1 LSVIKDVIVR
11 HNTRT
16 DFSSTTTG
24 FSHGGD
30 NLKVLNNIRL
40 EFLSVVPEAGIHN
53 LTDKLNRR
61 LSAEDFLARHV
72 EIINESDSLL
82 LSLLGLVFVLSFL
95 LVVRFN
101 DVLDSRGLSS
111 SGEVDSESLNRL
123 VLDIEERLNSLSLTD
138 TRNTDEH
145 DVLINAE

>member
-1 LSVIKDVIVR
+1 
-11 HNTRT
+11 
-16 DFSSTTTG
+16 
-24 FSHGGD
+24 
-30 NLKVLNNIRL
+30 
-40 EFLSVVPEAGIHN
+40 VVPEAGIHN

-72 EIINESDSLL
+72 EIINESDGLL
-82 LSLLGLVFVLSFL
+82 LSLLGLVLVLSFL